1 MLMPNSKIAKPLRHA
16 AFCLT
21 LATALIAGGQFVGG
35 LAAPASAQDS
45 LRIAAVVN
53 DDIISELDVFMR
65 LRMAMLSAK
74 LQDNEETRRRLLPQV
89 LRNLIDDR
97 LKMQE
102 AKRTG
107 VKVNPA
113 DVEGRIDRLAQRNN
127 MTRAQLDEFLKGN
140 GILVDAVADQ
150 IAAELNWARLVQR
163 TLRPRIVITDQEIN
177 EEAQRIKATQGQ
189 TEYKIYQ
196 IFLAVDAPDQESDVR
211 DSTERLMEQLRAG
224 ADFESLAQEFSQDEG
239 ALKGGNWGWM
249 RLDQME
255 PAVAKQIRVTP
266 AGNLVG
272 PVRGTGGYYIAL
284 ARETRVAGS
293 GDTTG
298 AGSVT
303 VKQIL
308 WSLPSNAAESEV
320 NRAISQANTLAGRI
334 ENCNQMAQVANEA
347 DPGVYRELG
356 SVPVGDLPEQVQTIA
371 INQPV
376 DVPSRPVRTSQGV
389 GLYMI
394 CARQGAERGQPVA
407 QCLSAR
413 GQDRVRPA
421 PAAALLDLF
430 RDIAVGHQAGGLV
443 VQLGVRE
450 GPEVADRVRDPLLQ
464 VVARRGRGTLSMPE
478 HGRTTSRSTS
488 VYEV

>member
-1 MLMPNSKIAKPLRHA
+1 MLMPKSTILKPLARA
-16 AFCLT
+16 AACL
-21 LATALIAGGQFVGG
+21 LLLTALVAGN
-35 LAAPASAQDS
+35 LAMPAQAQDS

-74 LQDNEETRRRLLPQV
+74 LEDSEETRRRLLPQV

-102 AKRTG
+102 AKRAG
-107 VKVNPA
+107 IKVNPA
-113 DVEGRIDRLAQRNN
+113 DVEGRIDRLAERNN
-127 MTRAQLDEFLKGN
+127 MTRADLDEFLRAN

-150 IAAELNWARLVQR
+150 ITAELNWARLVQR

-177 EEAQRIKATQGQ
+177 DEAARIRATRGQ

-211 DSTERLMEQLRAG
+211 DSAERLIEQLRAG

-239 ALKGGNWGWM
+239 ALKGGNWGWL

-255 PAVAKQIRVTP
+255 PAVAEQIQLAP
-266 AGNLVG
+266 AGEVVG

-298 AGSVT
+298 VGSVT

-308 WSLPSNAAESEV
+308 WSLPANAADSEV
-320 NRAISQANTLAGRI
+320 NRAVSQANTVAGRI
-334 ENCNQMAQVANEA
+334 ENCTQMAQVANEA
-347 DPGVYRELG
+347 SPGIYRELG
-356 SVPVGDLPEQVQTIA
+356 SVPVNDLPEQVQSIA
-371 INQPV
+371 INQPI
-376 DVPSRPVRTSQGV
+376 DVPSSPIRTNRGV
-389 GLYMI
+389 GLYLI
-394 CARQGAERGQPVA
+394 CARQAGDDDSQSRTGIADRLGQ
-407 QCLSAR
+407 QRLETLAR
-413 GQDRVRPA
+413 GYLSDLRR
-421 PAAALLDLF
+421 AAVI
-430 RDIAVGHQAGGLV
+430 DI
-443 VQLGVRE
+443 R
-450 GPEVADRVRDPLLQ
+450 
-464 VVARRGRGTLSMPE
+464 M
-478 HGRTTSRSTS
+478 
-488 VYEV
+488 